1 MRSTLIKGKRRERRA
16 LRGRSH
22 IRRVSTL
29 PRLCVSRSLKHI
41 SAQIIDDQSGKTLAH
56 ATSTA
61 KSLAGELAGKTKT
74 QRAAIIGTALAK
86 QAIEKGV
93 QAVVF
98 DRGFARYHGRVK
110 ALADA
115 ARAGGLKF

>member
-1 MRSTLIKGKRRERRA
+1 MRATLIKNIRRERRA
-16 LRGRSH
+16 LRVRTK

-41 SAQIIDDQSGKTLAH
+41 SAQIIDDSSGRTLVH
-56 ATSTA
+56 VTTTG
-61 KSLAGELAGKTKT
+61 KGLAADLRGKTKS
-74 QRAAIIGTALAK
+74 QRAAVVGTELAK
-86 QAIEKGV
+86 KAIEKGL
-93 QAVVF
+93 AEVVL

>member
-1 MRSTLIKGKRRERRA
+1 MRATLIKNKRRERRA

-41 SAQIIDDQSGKTLAH
+41 SAQIIDDQSGRTLVQS
-56 ATSTA
+56 TTTA
-61 KSLAGELAGKTKT
+61 KSLAADLKGKTKS
-74 QRAAIIGTALAK
+74 QRAAVIGAEIAK
-86 QAIEKGV
+86 KAIEQGV

-115 ARAGGLKF
+115 ARAAGLKF

>member
-1 MRSTLIKGKRRERRA
+1 MRATLIKNKRRERRA

-41 SAQIIDDQSGKTLAH
+41 SAQIIDDQSGKTLAQS
-56 ATSTA
+56 TSTA
-61 KSLAGELAGKTKT
+61 KGLADSLKGKTKT
-74 QRAAIIGTALAK
+74 QRAAVIGTEIAK
-86 QAIEKGV
+86 KAIEAGV

>member
-1 MRSTLIKGKRRERRA
+1 MRATLIKNERRERRA

-41 SAQIIDDQSGKTLAH
+41 SAQIIDDRSGRTLAQ
-56 ATSTA
+56 ATTTA
-61 KSLAGELAGKTKT
+61 KSLAPELAGKTKS
-74 QRAAIIGTALAK
+74 QRAAVIGGEIAK
-86 QAIEKGV
+86 KAIAAGV